1 MNLLIQPILLVL
13 DIILFIRSNCKT
25 QLVTWSQYMYVH
37 MLETNFNHI
46 NLYFRLRKNL
56 FPRFMLMNLHCVSSV
71 LIIFLSNLSVTHTMK
86 RSCQFD
92 GGCEAKKPFLSWRN
106 WDIEPVSNARNVS
119 FGFNPPICQ
128 KEIPKFAG
136 VLLVNTSGKVSGYWK
151 INCMCFCQK
160 NFIFRG

>member
-1 MNLLIQPILLVL
+1 MISIY
-13 DIILFIRSNCKT
+13 I
-25 QLVTWSQYMYVH
+25 YVH

-119 FGFNPPICQ
+119 FGFNPSICQ

-136 VLLVNTSGKVSGYWK
+136 VLLVNTSGESQRILENQLYVFLPEELHLQRLNKHFKREEVDS
-151 INCMCFCQK
+151 IQK
-160 NFIFRG
+160 